1 MAYFPFFVDIEGM
14 NILIVGGGTVAL
26 RKAEKLLPYGG
37 AITVAAPELCD
48 GLREMP
54 DIRLVNE
61 PFEDSMLDSADIVI
75 AATNDRKLNRH
86 IYDAC
91 RERKIP
97 VNSVDCKSEC
107 TFIFPSLVKRG
118 ALSVGISTS
127 GASPSA
133 AIWLKERINALLPDN
148 MEELIEYL
156 DRLRPYV
163 KERIFT
169 EAERATV
176 FKAAFS
182 KCMSEGRVL
191 TEHELNAIISEVR
204 EHE

>member
-1 MAYFPFFVDIEGM
+1 MAYFPFFADIEGQ

-37 AITVAAPELCD
+37 AITVAAPEVCAE
-48 GLREMP
+48 LRKLPGVCVVEK
-54 DIRLVNE
+54 
-61 PFEDSMLDSADIVI
+61 PFDDTMLEGADIVI
-75 AATNDRKLNRH
+75 AATNDRALNRH
-86 IYDAC
+86 ISDAC

-107 TFIFPSLVKRG
+107 SFIFPSLVKRG
-118 ALSVGISTS
+118 NLSVGISTS

-133 AIWLKERINALLPDN
+133 AIWLKEQINELLPDN
-148 MEELIEYL
+148 MEVLIEYL

-163 KERIFT
+163 KDRLCT
-169 EAERATV
+169 EGMRSRA

-182 KCMSEGRVL
+182 KCMSEGRAL
-191 TEHELNAIISEVR
+191 TEQELDAIISGVR

>member
-14 NILIVGGGTVAL
+14 NILIIGGGTVAL

-37 AITVAAPELCD
+37 AITVAALELCD
-48 GLREMP
+48 ELRALP
-54 DIRLVNE
+54 GVRLVRE
-61 PFEDSMLDSADIVI
+61 PFNDSMLEGADIVI

-91 RERKIP
+91 RGRKIP

-118 ALSVGISTS
+118 VLSVGISTS

-163 KERIFT
+163 KERLCT
-169 EAERATV
+169 EAERAKV

>member
-1 MAYFPFFVDIEGM
+1 M

-37 AITVAAPELCD
+37 VITAAAPELCD
-48 GLREMP
+48 ELREMP

-61 PFEDSMLDSADIVI
+61 PFDNSMLDSADIVI

-133 AIWLKERINALLPDN
+133 AIWLKERIKALLPDN

-169 EAERATV
+169 ETERGQV
-176 FKAAFS
+176 FKAVFS
-182 KCMSEGRVL
+182 KCMSEGRSL
-191 TEHELNAIISEVR
+191 TEQELDAIISEVQ

>member
-1 MAYFPFFVDIEGM
+1 MAYFPFFADIEGQ

-37 AITVAAPELCD
+37 EITVAAPELCD
-48 GLREMP
+48 ELREIP
-54 DIRLVNE
+54 GIRLVRKS
-61 PFEDSMLDSADIVI
+61 FDDSMLETADIVI
-75 AATNDRKLNRH
+75 AATNDRALNRH
-86 IYDAC
+86 ISDAC
-91 RERKIP
+91 RERKTP

-107 TFIFPSLVKRG
+107 TFLFPSLIKRG
-118 ALSVGISTS
+118 DLSIGISTS

-148 MEELIEYL
+148 MEELIAYL

-169 EAERATV
+169 EAERGKV

-182 KCMSEGRVL
+182 KCMSEGRSL
-191 TEHELNAIISEVR
+191 TEQELDAIISEVQ

>member
-1 MAYFPFFVDIEGM
+1 MAYFPFFVDVEGM

-26 RKAEKLLPYGG
+26 CKAEKLLPYGG

-54 DIRLVNE
+54 DIRFVQK
-61 PFEDSMLDSADIVI
+61 PFDDSMLDSVDIVI
-75 AATNDRKLNRH
+75 AATNSRELNRH
-86 IYDAC
+86 IYEAC

-107 TFIFPSLVKRG
+107 TFIFPSLIKRG
-118 ALSVGISTS
+118 DLSIGISTS

-148 MEELIEYL
+148 MEELIAYL
-156 DRLRPYV
+156 DRIRPYV
-163 KERIFT
+163 KERMST
-169 EAERATV
+169 EEERAKV
-176 FKAAFS
+176 LKAAFS
-182 KCMSEGRVL
+182 KCMSEGRTL
-191 TEHELNAIISEVR
+191 TEHELGAIISEVR
-204 EHE
+204 ERE

>member
-1 MAYFPFFVDIEGM
+1 MAYFPFFADVEGQ

-48 GLREMP
+48 ELREIP
-54 DIRLVNE
+54 GIRLVRK
-61 PFEDSMLDSADIVI
+61 PFDDSMLETADIVI
-75 AATNDRKLNRH
+75 AATNDRELNRH
-86 IYDAC
+86 ISDAC

-107 TFIFPSLVKRG
+107 TFIFPSLIKRG
-118 ALSVGISTS
+118 DLSIGISTS

-148 MEELIEYL
+148 MEELIAYL

-163 KERIFT
+163 KERICT
-169 EAERATV
+169 EGMRGKV

-182 KCMSEGRVL
+182 KCMSEGRAL
-191 TEHELNAIISEVR
+191 TEQELDAIISEVR
-204 EHE
+204 ERE

>member
-1 MAYFPFFVDIEGM
+1 MAYFPFFVDIEGQ

-37 AITVAAPELCD
+37 VITVAAPEVCAE
-48 GLREMP
+48 LRTLPGVCIVEK
-54 DIRLVNE
+54 
-61 PFEDSMLDSADIVI
+61 PFDDSMLEGADIVI
-75 AATNDRKLNRH
+75 AATNDRALNRH
-86 IYDAC
+86 ISDAC
-91 RERKIP
+91 RARKIP

-107 TFIFPSLVKRG
+107 SIIFPSLVKRG
-118 ALSVGISTS
+118 GLTVGISTS

-133 AIWLKERINALLPDN
+133 AIWLKEQINALLPDN

-163 KERIFT
+163 KERICK
-169 EAERATV
+169 EELRAKA

-182 KCMSEGRVL
+182 KCMSEGRAL
-191 TEHELNAIISEVR
+191 TEQELDAIISEVR

>member
-14 NILIVGGGTVAL
+14 NILIVGGGAVAL

-37 AITVAAPELCD
+37 TITVAAPELCD

-61 PFEDSMLDSADIVI
+61 PFDDGMLDSADVVI
-75 AATNDRKLNRH
+75 AATNSRELNRH

-107 TFIFPSLVKRG
+107 TFIFPSLIKRG

-148 MEELIEYL
+148 MEGLIAYL

-163 KERIFT
+163 KERLCT
-169 EAERATV
+169 EAERAKV

-182 KCMSEGRVL
+182 KCMSEGRTL
-191 TEHELNAIISEVR
+191 TEHELDEIISGVR
-204 EHE
+204 ERE